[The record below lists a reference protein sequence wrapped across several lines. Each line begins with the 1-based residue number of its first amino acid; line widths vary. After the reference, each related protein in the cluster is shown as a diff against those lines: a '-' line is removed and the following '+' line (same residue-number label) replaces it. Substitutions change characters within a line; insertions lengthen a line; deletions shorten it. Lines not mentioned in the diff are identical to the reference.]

1 MASSGVAG
9 ADWQPISSRSKA
21 ASHTP
26 AQVRVFALCMSTRF
40 PPACQHGINDAP
52 SSAEPCND
60 LCLLL
65 RWHVDAEHP
74 QRQHED
80 AADVCGNNFGFAIH
94 RPSRR
99 LFVGCPPP
107 KVTAPVPADACP
119 PPRKAAF

>member
-65 RWHVDAEHP
+65 QWHVDAEQP
-74 QRQHED
+74 QRPHED
-80 AADVCGNNFGFAIH
+80 DGYVCGTHLRFTNYT
-94 RPSRR
+94 SSS
-99 LFVGCPPP
+99 LL
-107 KVTAPVPADACP
+107 
-119 PPRKAAF
+119 

>member
-65 RWHVDAEHP
+65 RCHVDAEHP
-74 QRQHED
+74 QRQHEV
-80 AADVCGNNFGFAIH
+80 AHDVCGNNFVFALH
-94 RPSRR
+94 RSSSRI
-99 LFVGCPPP
+99 FVVCTFP
-107 KVTAPVPADACP
+107 KVATTVP
-119 PPRKAAF
+119 